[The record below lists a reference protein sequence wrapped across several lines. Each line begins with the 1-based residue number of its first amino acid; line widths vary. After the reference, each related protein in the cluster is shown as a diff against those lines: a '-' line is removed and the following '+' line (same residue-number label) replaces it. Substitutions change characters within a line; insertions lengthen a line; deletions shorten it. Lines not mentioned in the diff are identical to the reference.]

1 MSNEDDDKEVSY
13 FDFNRL
19 IINVFVKFNLVIMIL
34 IIVLNIMICFVLTFY
49 GNILAFLFIVNIFY
63 IISYY
68 RLMKKEKIKN
78 DLG

>member
-1 MSNEDDDKEVSY
+1 LSNEDDDKEVSY